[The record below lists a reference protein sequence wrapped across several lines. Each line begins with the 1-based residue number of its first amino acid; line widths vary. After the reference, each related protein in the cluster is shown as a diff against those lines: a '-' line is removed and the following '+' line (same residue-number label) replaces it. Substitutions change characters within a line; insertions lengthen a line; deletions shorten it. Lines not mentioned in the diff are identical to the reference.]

1 VRLAV
6 IVPAYNE
13 AGTIGEVVARI
24 RAVPMDKEI
33 IVVDDASTDGTDRV
47 LAGLGGPDLTV
58 LRHERNQGKGA
69 AIRTAIP
76 KVTAGAAVIQDADLE
91 YGPEQLPALLKPI
104 EEGRASVVFGS
115 RFAGTVTGM
124 RLANYI
130 ANKLL
135 AWTASLLFGQ
145 RITDEATCYKMFRT
159 DILASLPL
167 TCRRFEFCPEVI
179 GRLRRRGIPI
189 MELPIEYRGRTVAAG
204 KKIRLKDS
212 WDAFAELVRM
222 RLTGSP

>member
-1 VRLAV
+1 VKLAV
-6 IVPAYNE
+6 IVPVFNE
-13 AGTIGEVVARI
+13 AATIAEVVGRI

-47 LAGLGGPDLTV
+47 LAGLSGPDLTV
-58 LRHERNQGKGA
+58 LRHGANQGKGA

-76 KVTAGAAVIQDADLE
+76 RVTAGAAVIQDADLE

-104 EEGRASVVFGS
+104 EEGKATVVFGS

-124 RLANYI
+124 RLANYV

-159 DILASLPL
+159 ETLRSLPL
-167 TCRRFEFCPEVI
+167 ECRRFEFCPEVI
-179 GRLRRRGIPI
+179 GRIRRRGIPI

-222 RLTGSP
+222 RLTSKP